1 MLIPPAES
9 NNVKCNFPFSF
20 PMFFN
25 SFWNFDFLKNAKD
38 EKSNM
43 LWKSKKIKWRIFGKG
58 ENRKNANGGK
68 M

>member
-1 MLIPPAES
+1 
-9 NNVKCNFPFSF
+9 
-20 PMFFN
+20 MFFN